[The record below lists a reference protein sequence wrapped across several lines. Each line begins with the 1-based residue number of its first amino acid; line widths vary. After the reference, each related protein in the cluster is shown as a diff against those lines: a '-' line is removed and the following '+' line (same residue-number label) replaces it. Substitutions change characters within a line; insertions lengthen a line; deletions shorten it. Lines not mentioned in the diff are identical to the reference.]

1 MYRRIGELSIDSGK
15 AFGCDSIVVDID
27 DSMSPLC
34 LRISLFKGEHFQD
47 ETFVELSE
55 NEHKDIC
62 TDADYWKK
70 RCLELAAQ
78 LTEME
83 EEPDETDS

>member
-1 MYRRIGELSIDSGK
+1 MYRRIGELSIDSEK

-34 LRISLFKGEHFQD
+34 LRISLFKDEHFQD

-83 EEPDETDS
+83 VKHDEAGS